1 MAYEVFARKYR
12 PRVFDDLIGQEAIAQ
27 TLRHAVASGRTAS
40 VYIFAGSHGVGKT
53 SVARILAKALNCP
66 NAKDGAPC
74 GTCEVCES
82 IARNECLDVVEIDA
96 ASNSK
101 VEDVRLLRESV
112 GYKPASCRFKV
123 YILDEVQRLS
133 GSAFDALLKTFE
145 ESPPLVRFVLATTEL
160 HKVPTTILSRAQVFR
175 FQRAGLDDIVRS
187 LRRICEAEKLAV
199 EDEALRAIGRRA
211 RGSMRD
217 SQKLLDQVV
226 ALRGGGA
233 AGTQGGIVAADV
245 AFLLGD
251 ATTDVVARCLGA
263 IVRGSPAE
271 LLKELD
277 QHVRAGGKP
286 DALGADLMEALRG
299 TLYLKTAGES
309 SPLLEDVALPKEDLR
324 PAADALSEESL
335 LYALQLL
342 QEAQMNMRE
351 VRDPRLTLELV
362 LVRLARVRELVS
374 VGEILARLQRLERGG
389 AGGTESPHAATAA
402 PRATSVA
409 PPPSASRP
417 APSPAPAPAPA
428 AVPPSGLPRPVAP
441 PPPSPPPSSARAG
454 YQVPAEFARPGTA
467 VAAAPVTLERV
478 HAVFEQV
485 REAARQQSASLA
497 RALERARIKG
507 LAGGRL
513 TIETSAPSFIFSQL
527 ETPALRD
534 PLAALFRE
542 ALGGERLELVFERVV
557 ETPAEAAA
565 RPAPGASPAPAAPA
579 GAPTTPGTR
588 SVYDEPVVKLAQ
600 RVLGS
605 QSTAGGW

>member
-187 LRRICEAEKLAV
+187 LRRICEAEKLTV

-226 ALRGGGA
+226 ALA
-233 AGTQGGIVAADV
+233 ASKGGIAAADV

-251 ATTDVVARCLGA
+251 ATTDVVARCLAA
-263 IVRGSPAE
+263 IVRGSAAE

-299 TLYLKTAGES
+299 TLYLKTSGES

-324 PAADALSEESL
+324 PAAEALSEESL

-374 VGEILARLQRLERGG
+374 VGEILARLQRLESG
-389 AGGTESPHAATAA
+389 A
-402 PRATSVA
+402 PRTTSVA
-409 PPPSASRP
+409 PPPVASRP
-417 APSPAPAPAPA
+417 APSPTPAPAPAPA
-428 AVPPSGLPRPVAP
+428 PAVVPPAAAPRSAAP
-441 PPPSPPPSSARAG
+441 PPPSPPAPSARGG
-454 YQVPAEFARPGTA
+454 YQVPPEFARPGTA
-467 VAAAPVTLERV
+467 VATAPITLERV
-478 HAVFEQV
+478 LAVWEQV
-485 REAARQQSASLA
+485 REAGRQQSASLG
-497 RALERARIKG
+497 RALERARFKR

-534 PLAALFRE
+534 PLSALFRD
-542 ALGGERLELVFERVV
+542 ALGGERLELAFERVS
-557 ETPAEAAA
+557 ETPAEASS
-565 RPAPGASPAPAAPA
+565 RPLPGASPAPPVVS
-579 GAPTTPGTR
+579 PSPGTR